1 MPTAHSKIIYQPIKN
16 MESKRQQKF
25 AGVIQKDLAEI
36 FQREGA
42 NLLPNTM
49 VTITKVRVTSDLAIA
64 RVYLSFF
71 NSTNNTLSL
80 NTIKAHAG
88 EIRYKLGS
96 RIKDQARIVPQ
107 LEFFVD
113 DTSDYVEKMDRIFDK
128 ISKEPRQP
136 DEPSQE
142 D

>member
-1 MPTAHSKIIYQPIKN
+1 

-36 FQREGA
+36 FQREGG
-42 NLLPNTM
+42 NLLPGVM

-71 NSTNNTLSL
+71 NSSNNSLSL
-80 NTIKAHAG
+80 STIKAHAG
-88 EIRYKLGS
+88 EIRFKLGS

-113 DTSDYVEKMDRIFDK
+113 DTSEYVDRMEKIFDK

-136 DEPSQE
+136 EQE

>member
-1 MPTAHSKIIYQPIKN
+1 

-25 AGVIQKDLAEI
+25 AGIIQKDLAEI
-36 FQREGA
+36 FQREGQ
-42 NLLPNTM
+42 NYLPNTM
-49 VTITKVRVTSDLAIA
+49 VTITKVRMTPDLALA
-64 RVYLSFF
+64 RVYLSLF
-71 NSTNNTLSL
+71 NNTNVSL
-80 NTIKAHAG
+80 AINTLKLHSG

-107 LEFFVD
+107 LEFFLD
-113 DTSDYVEKMDRIFDK
+113 DTSDYVEHMDKIFDK

-136 DEPSQE
+136 EEPSNE

>member
-1 MPTAHSKIIYQPIKN
+1 

-36 FQREGA
+36 FQREAA
-42 NLLPNTM
+42 NLLPNVM

-71 NSTNNTLSL
+71 NSTNNALAL

-88 EIRYKLGS
+88 EIRYKLGN

-113 DTSDYVEKMDRIFDK
+113 DTNEYVERMDKIFDK

-136 DEPSQE
+136 DEE

>member
-1 MPTAHSKIIYQPIKN
+1 

-36 FQREGA
+36 FQREGM
-42 NLLPNTM
+42 NFLPNIM
-49 VTITKVRVTSDLAIA
+49 VTITRVRVTPDLAIA

-71 NSTNNTLSL
+71 NSTNNTLAL
-80 NTIKAHAG
+80 NTIKSHAS
-88 EIRYKLGS
+88 EIRYKLGG

-113 DTSDYVEKMDRIFDK
+113 DTSEYVERMDKIFDK
-128 ISKEPRQP
+128 ISKEPRQLE
-136 DEPSQE
+136 EPEQ
-142 D
+142 

>member
-1 MPTAHSKIIYQPIKN
+1 

-36 FQREGA
+36 FQREGM
-42 NLLPNTM
+42 NFLPNTM

-71 NSTNNTLSL
+71 NCNNNTLAL
-80 NTIKAHAG
+80 NTIKSHAN

-96 RIKDQARIVPQ
+96 RIKDQARIIPQ
-107 LEFFVD
+107 LDFFID
-113 DTSDYVEKMDRIFDK
+113 DTSEYVERMDKIFEK

-136 DEPSQE
+136 EEPGME

>member
-1 MPTAHSKIIYQPIKN
+1 

-71 NSTNNTLSL
+71 NITNHTLAL
-80 NTIKAHAG
+80 NTIKAHSG

-96 RIKDQARIVPQ
+96 RIRDQARIVPQ

-113 DTSDYVEKMDRIFDK
+113 DTSEYVERMDKIFDK

-136 DEPSQE
+136 EQE

>member
-1 MPTAHSKIIYQPIKN
+1 